1 MTWGATIHEAGEC
14 AVCGRTCGL
23 EAHHIIHR
31 HRRATRDDPRN
42 GVLLCCEH
50 HRGKQSAH
58 NSPRWFWAWLEANSP
73 EQAAWVR
80 REKNTLHT
88 RGSPANID
96 CNAHDIHET
105 PINIDPNVPE
115 NN

>member
-14 AVCGRTCGL
+14 AVCGRTQGL

-42 GVLLCCEH
+42 GILLCAAH

-58 NSPRWFWAWLEANSP
+58 NSPRWFMGWLEINRP
-73 EQAAWVR
+73 EQYAWVMAER
-80 REKNTLHT
+80 HKLHT
-88 RGSPANID
+88 RGTL
-96 CNAHDIHET
+96 E
-105 PINIDPNVPE
+105 NIDPNVPE